1 MRRSLSTRPNQAT
14 VKSNR
19 GRFRS
24 AHIRAPHTTE
34 HNGQSGGEFRPSRA
48 GRLHRVL
55 QQTRHL
61 QRGERARE
69 ARPRGRRHLR
79 IYAASGQALTGR
91 SLQRSQRQVQAA
103 CCHRCRRHGA
113 KFKHPASGFLLVE
126 EAADRR
132 ENSGRRF

>member
-1 MRRSLSTRPNQAT
+1 MRRSLSTRPNQT
-14 VKSNR
+14 IVKSNR
-19 GRFRS
+19 GRSRS
-24 AHIRAPHTTE
+24 ANIRTTHTTE

-69 ARPRGRRHLR
+69 ARSRGRRHLR
-79 IYAASGQALTGR
+79 LDAASGQALPGR

-113 KFKHPASGFLLVE
+113 QFEHPASGFLLVE

-132 ENSGRRF
+132 EDSEPRF